1 MLQGRQVLARFGA
14 KADRRS
20 QGQTLEHDKMTLMKS
35 ILLGSAA
42 GIVAVAGAQAADL
55 PTKKAAPAEYVKICN
70 VGGMAGF
77 VIPGSDTCLKIGGY
91 ITAQV
96 EAGNLTKGYTWATQ
110 GSALTTSR
118 SDLRPSFGY
127 TTRANIS
134 LDARQNTSYGVLRG
148 YVEMQFEN
156 GNGFDTD
163 GSGAYINL
171 AYVQWAGITAGKA
184 PSFFSFFG
192 GGEGWA
198 NIFSPDQQ
206 GFNEPDLVAYTATF
220 GGGFSATIAAQSSGE
235 NAPGFA
241 SSAFGPNAG
250 GLGRQRQRHEPER
263 QHDKL
268 RPDRSRRRRR
278 SPSRSGLGF
287 GAGFGRR
294 SPGACFRHG
303 DRRER
308 DWPRPALSDSRATQD
323 KWGWGVGAGVS
334 FNLPQIGAGD
344 KLALQGVCTQNAIW
358 YSGIPDGMWGENG
371 AVNGNGLAM
380 SVGDAYYAT
389 GTNAAGKAIS
399 VWSTPTTWT
408 IGGTYEHHFSPVFSF
423 DPQASYVQLN
433 WSNSL
438 GQLSSNS
445 NSWII
450 GGVAHWDPV
459 PLLDF
464 SFELMYQNTHQSTP
478 GLWTTPAGKTV
489 GTVDGVVS
497 SFKNNTDGVA
507 GRVYITRNF

>member
-1 MLQGRQVLARFGA
+1 
-14 KADRRS
+14 
-20 QGQTLEHDKMTLMKS
+20 MTLMKS

-77 VIPGSDTCLKIGGY
+77 IIPGSDTCLKIGGY

-96 EAGNLTKGYTWATQ
+96 EGGNLEKSYSRATTA
-110 GSALTTSR
+110 GGMISGPHLTTGA

-127 TTRANIS
+127 TTRLNVS
-134 LDARQNTSYGVLRG
+134 LDARQNTAYGVLRG
-148 YVEMQFEN
+148 YAEMQFEN
-156 GNGFDTD
+156 GSGFDSD
-163 GSGAYINL
+163 GTGAYINL

-206 GFNEPDLVAYTATF
+206 GFNQPDLVAYTATF
-220 GGGFSATIAAQSSGE
+220 GGGFSATISIQD
-235 NAPGFA
+235 P
-241 SSAFGPNAG
+241 GPNS
-250 GLGRQRQRHEPER
+250 QN
-263 QHDKL
+263 
-268 RPDRSRRRRR
+268 
-278 SPSRSGLGF
+278 F
-287 GAGFGRR
+287 GAGAFAANNFGGNNSASGGGVFQNINTTNYGMNAPDVVGVLRVDQGWG
-294 SPGACFRHG
+294 SAQVSGVAHQVHVYDTVLGPNTVGADG
-303 DRRER
+303 KT
-308 DWPRPALSDSRATQD
+308 DSLN
-323 KWGWGVGAGVS
+323 KWGWAIGAGVS
-334 FNLPQIGAGD
+334 FNLPMLGAAD
-344 KLALQGVCTQNAIW
+344 KVALQGTYTQNAIW

-380 SVGDAYYAT
+380 SVGDTYYAA
-389 GTNAAGKAIS
+389 GKNAAGVPVSTWA
-399 VWSTPTTWT
+399 TPTTWM
-408 IGGTYEHHFSPVFSF
+408 IGGTYEHHFSPVFSL

-438 GQLSSNS
+438 GQLSNNS
-445 NSWII
+445 ESFII

-478 GLWTTPAGKTV
+478 GNWVSPAGANV
-489 GTVDGVVS
+489 GKIDGVVS

>member
-1 MLQGRQVLARFGA
+1 MLQGRQVLARIGA

-96 EAGNLTKGYTWATQ
+96 EAGNLTKGYTWAKQ
-110 GSALTTSR
+110 GSALTSSR

-163 GSGAYINL
+163 GTGSYINL

-241 SSAFGPNAG
+241 SSAFGPNAAG
-250 GLGRQRQRHEPER
+250 WGASGNGTNLNVNTTNYGQTAPDVVGVLRLDQGWGSAQVSGVAHQVHVFDTAIGANGIGLDG
-263 QHDKL
+263 
-268 RPDRSRRRRR
+268 
-278 SPSRSGLGF
+278 
-287 GAGFGRR
+287 
-294 SPGACFRHG
+294 
-303 DRRER
+303 
-308 DWPRPALSDSRATQD
+308 LSDSLN
-323 KWGWGVGAGVS
+323 KWGWGIGAGVS
-334 FNLPQIGAGD
+334 FNLPQLGAAD
-344 KLALQGVCTQNAIW
+344 KLALQFDYTQNAIW

-438 GQLSSNS
+438 GQLSSDS
-445 NSWII
+445 ESWIV

-489 GTVDGVVS
+489 GTVDGVIS

>member
-1 MLQGRQVLARFGA
+1 
-14 KADRRS
+14 
-20 QGQTLEHDKMTLMKS
+20 MTLMKS

-42 GIVAVAGAQAADL
+42 GIVAVASAQAADL

-77 VIPGSDTCLKIGGY
+77 IIPGSDTCLKIGGY
-91 ITAQV
+91 VTAQV
-96 EAGNLTKGYTWATQ
+96 EAGNLDKGYAWSKQ
-110 GSALTTSR
+110 GSALTSSR

-127 TTRANIS
+127 TTRLNVS

-148 YVEMQFEN
+148 YAEMQFEN
-156 GNGFDTD
+156 GNGFDTT
-163 GSGAYINL
+163 GVGAYINL
-171 AYVQWAGITAGKA
+171 AYVQWAGITAGKG

-206 GFNEPDLVAYTATF
+206 GFNQPDIFAYTATF
-220 GGGFSATIAAQSSGE
+220 GGGFSATIAAQSAYGNS
-235 NAPGFA
+235 PGF
-241 SSAFGPNAG
+241 SGSAFGPNASGWGSSG
-250 GLGRQRQRHEPER
+250 GGTNVNSNTTNYGETAPDVVGVLRLDQGWGSAQVSGVAHQVHVYDTALGAN
-263 QHDKL
+263 
-268 RPDRSRRRRR
+268 
-278 SPSRSGLGF
+278 GV
-287 GAGFGRR
+287 
-294 SPGACFRHG
+294 SPGG
-303 DRRER
+303 TT
-308 DWPRPALSDSRATQD
+308 DSLN
-323 KWGWGVGAGVS
+323 KWGWAIGAGIS
-334 FNLPQIGAGD
+334 FNLPMLGAAD
-344 KLALQGVCTQNAIW
+344 KLALQGDYTQNAMW
-358 YSGIPDGMWGENG
+358 YSGFLDGMWGENG
-371 AVNGNGLAM
+371 AVNGNGLAVTTGDTYHA
-380 SVGDAYYAT
+380 VGV
-389 GTNAAGKAIS
+389 NAAGAPVAI
-399 VWSTPTTWT
+399 WSTPTAWSV
-408 IGGTYEHHFSPVFSF
+408 GGTYEHHFSPAFSL
-423 DPQASYVQLN
+423 DPQASYAQIN

-489 GTVDGVVS
+489 GAVDGVIS

>member
-1 MLQGRQVLARFGA
+1 
-14 KADRRS
+14 
-20 QGQTLEHDKMTLMKS
+20 MTLMKS

-77 VIPGSDTCLKIGGY
+77 IIPGSDTCLKIGGY
-91 ITAQV
+91 ITAQI
-96 EAGNLTKGYTWATQ
+96 EAGNMETGYTWAKQ
-110 GSALTTSR
+110 GSALTSSNANLR
-118 SDLRPSFGY
+118 SPFGY
-127 TTRANIS
+127 TTRAEVD

-148 YVEMQFEN
+148 YAAMRFEN

-163 GSGAYINL
+163 GTGAYIDM
-171 AYVQWAGITAGKA
+171 AYIQWAGITAGKA

-206 GFNEPDLVAYTATF
+206 GFNEPDLLAYTATF
-220 GGGFSATIAAQSSGE
+220 GGGFSATIAAQSSGPNSPAFSSYQLWGASGGGVNE
-235 NAPGFA
+235 NINTTNYGAG
-241 SSAFGPNAG
+241 SLGNYG
-250 GLGRQRQRHEPER
+250 GLGTP
-263 QHDKL
+263 DFVGVL
-268 RPDRSRRRRR
+268 RIDQGWGSAQV
-278 SPSRSGLGF
+278 SGVAHQVHVFDTALGPNTV
-287 GAGFGRR
+287 GLDG
-294 SPGACFRHG
+294 
-303 DRRER
+303 
-308 DWPRPALSDSRATQD
+308 LSDSLN
-323 KWGWGVGAGVS
+323 KWGYAIGAGVS
-334 FNLPQIGAGD
+334 FNLPQLGAAD
-344 KLALQGVCTQNAIW
+344 KLALQGTYTQNAIW
-358 YSGIPDGMWGENG
+358 YSGIPDAMWGENG

-380 SVGDAYYAT
+380 SVGDTYYAT
-389 GTNAAGKAIS
+389 GTNAAGKPIS
-399 VWSTPTTWT
+399 TWATPTTWM
-408 IGGTYEHHFSPVFSF
+408 IGGTFEHHFSQVFSL

-438 GQLSSNS
+438 GQLSDNS
-445 NSWII
+445 ESFIV

-478 GLWTTPAGKTV
+478 GNWVVAGKNV

-507 GRVYITRNF
+507 GRFYVTRNF